1 MEYWRT
7 RIYQQTD
14 EKFIPWFDGYW
25 TQEWL
30 SIKVGW
36 YRLSDQGE
44 QDPSAKRLAS
54 YLQEQYRA
62 RVLAPVALEIDPD
75 SIMDQAAQF
84 YLEQM
89 GKQLAVIAQRYGV
102 PADQLDRHINQIP
115 AISLAPPADH
125 SASLYQ
131 ALHAAALTQLPAYRA
146 LNARIHLAGGANDGT
161 SSAGI
166 NSVAQQTSEKLQ
178 SEFTGRGVAG
188 AVATAVGRVAG
199 AMISLGV
206 AGFRAIVHEHEQ
218 PDTQVRIRKSLG
230 EAFDKAWLKLVVG
243 PQWWG
248 DGHDPL
254 PVSPDRR
261 VSRDGGGA
269 AGAGRAAGNRDSAS
283 LIEVM
288 KAQHG
293 LLYQVESPSTQMP
306 SFGSR
311 SLHAKKH
318 PAPAL
323 ANLSGF
329 SGTHGALQFPPVVL
343 RHP

>member
-1 MEYWRT
+1 MSPRVLILAWMLLLAGCAGLVRVHETAAPTVVSPQVWQQVDVDLLQASEQATLQADAWARSTMEYWRT

-36 YRLSDQGE
+36 YRLNDQGE

-75 SIMDQAAQF
+75 AIMDQAAQF
-84 YLEQM
+84 YLEQL
-89 GKQLAVIAQRYGV
+89 GKQLALIAQRYGL
-102 PADQLDRHINQIP
+102 AAGQLDAHINQIP
-115 AISLAPPADH
+115 AISLAPPANH
-125 SASLYQ
+125 SVSLYQ
-131 ALHAAALTQLPAYRA
+131 ALHAESLPRLPAYVA

-166 NSVAQQTSEKLQ
+166 DSVARQTSEKLQ
-178 SEFTGRGVAG
+178 SEFAGRGVAG

-206 AGFRAIVHEHEQ
+206 AGVRAIAHEHEQ

-230 EAFDKAWLKLVVG
+230 EAFDKAWLKLVS
-243 PQWWG
+243 
-248 DGHDPL
+248 DPNAGVMATTHYL
-254 PVSPDRR
+254 SAQIEGYLATAVEQR
-261 VSRDGGGA
+261 VLVEPPG
-269 AGAGRAAGNRDSAS
+269 S
-283 LIEVM
+283 LT
-288 KAQHG
+288 
-293 LLYQVESPSTQMP
+293 PRP
-306 SFGSR
+306 
-311 SLHAKKH
+311 
-318 PAPAL
+318 
-323 ANLSGF
+323 
-329 SGTHGALQFPPVVL
+329 
-343 RHP
+343 

>member
-1 MEYWRT
+1 LSLRVLILVWMLLLAGCAGLERAHEVAAPTVVSPQVWQQVDVDLIQASEQATVQADAWARSTMEYWRT

-36 YRLSDQGE
+36 YRLNDQGE

-62 RVLAPVALEIDPD
+62 RVLAPVAVEIDPD

-102 PADQLDRHINQIP
+102 PAGQLDQHINQIP
-115 AISLAPPADH
+115 AISLAPPAARN
-125 SASLYQ
+125 ASLYQ
-131 ALHAAALTQLPAYRA
+131 ALHAAPLSQLPAYIA
-146 LNARIHLAGGANDGT
+146 LNARTHLAGGANDGT

-178 SEFTGRGVAG
+178 SEFTSRGVAG

-206 AGFRAIVHEHEQ
+206 AGIRAIVHEHEQ
-218 PDTQVRIRKSLG
+218 PDTRVRIRKILG
-230 EAFDKAWLKLVVG
+230 EAFDKAWLKLVS
-243 PQWWG
+243 
-248 DGHDPL
+248 DPSGGVTATTHYL
-254 PVSPDRR
+254 AAQIEGYLTTAVEQR
-261 VSRDGGGA
+261 V
-269 AGAGRAAGNRDSAS
+269 
-283 LIEVM
+283 L
-288 KAQHG
+288 
-293 LLYQVESPSTQMP
+293 VEPP
-306 SFGSR
+306 
-311 SLHAKKH
+311 AKVTPH
-318 PAPAL
+318 P
-323 ANLSGF
+323 
-329 SGTHGALQFPPVVL
+329 
-343 RHP
+343 

>member
-1 MEYWRT
+1 MSLRVLVLAWMLLAGCAGPQRAHEVVAPTVVSAQVWQQIDVDLIQASEQATVQADGWARTTMEYWRT

-89 GKQLAVIAQRYGV
+89 GKQLAVITQRYGV
-102 PADQLDRHINQIP
+102 PTDQLDRHINQIP

-125 SASLYQ
+125 SVSLYQ
-131 ALHAAALTQLPAYRA
+131 ALHAAPLTQLPAYRA
-146 LNARIHLAGGANDGT
+146 LSARIHLAGGANDGT

-230 EAFDKAWLKLVVG
+230 EAFDKAWLKLVS
-243 PQWWG
+243 
-248 DGHDPL
+248 DPSGGVTATTHYL
-254 PVSPDRR
+254 SAQIEGYLAAAVEQR
-261 VSRDGGGA
+261 V
-269 AGAGRAAGNRDSAS
+269 
-283 LIEVM
+283 
-288 KAQHG
+288 
-293 LLYQVESPSTQMP
+293 
-306 SFGSR
+306 
-311 SLHAKKH
+311 
-318 PAPAL
+318 L
-323 ANLSGF
+323 AE
-329 SGTHGALQFPPVVL
+329 PPVTGTT
-343 RHP
+343 HP

>member
-1 MEYWRT
+1 MSLRVLILALMVLLAACVGQQRAPGATVATPVSPKVWQQVDVDLIQASEQATVQADDWARSTMEYWRT

-36 YRLSDQGE
+36 YRLNDQGE

-89 GKQLAVIAQRYGV
+89 GKQLTVIAQRYGV
-102 PADQLDRHINQIP
+102 PADQLDQHINQIP

-125 SASLYQ
+125 SVSLYQ
-131 ALHAAALTQLPAYRA
+131 ALHAAPLAKLPAYIA
-146 LNARIHLAGGANDGT
+146 LNARLHLAGGTNDGT

-166 NSVAQQTSEKLQ
+166 NSVARQTSEKLQ
-178 SEFTGRGVAG
+178 SEFTSRGVAG

-206 AGFRAIVHEHEQ
+206 AGFRAVVHEHEQ
-218 PDTQVRIRKSLG
+218 PDTRVRIRKSLG
-230 EAFDKAWLKLVVG
+230 DAFDKAWLKLVSDPSGGVTATTHYLSAQIEG
-243 PQWWG
+243 YLATAVEQRVLVEPQ
-248 DGHDPL
+248 
-254 PVSPDRR
+254 
-261 VSRDGGGA
+261 
-269 AGAGRAAGNRDSAS
+269 GNLTPR
-283 LIEVM
+283 
-288 KAQHG
+288 
-293 LLYQVESPSTQMP
+293 P
-306 SFGSR
+306 
-311 SLHAKKH
+311 
-318 PAPAL
+318 
-323 ANLSGF
+323 
-329 SGTHGALQFPPVVL
+329 
-343 RHP
+343 